1 MNISKYIKNNITY
14 FAIATILI
22 VILFPREGKFRY
34 SFPEGKPW
42 KYGLL
47 TAPFDFPIYKS
58 AEQLKTEQDS
68 LIRSFIPYFQINNE
82 EYTRQQERFDAAYTH
97 YSREHWNSEYKRYVD
112 KTLKEIYALGIVS
125 NTDYT
130 FLRDNQ
136 YTVFKVLEKDN
147 KTVPHSVNDVFTIK
161 SAYSY
166 LLDNCPKYLNVH
178 ILRSVD
184 LNDFLHENMK
194 YDEAL
199 SEKVKQD
206 DLQKISLSSGMVQ
219 AGEKIVDRGEIIN
232 EKNYTIL
239 NSLKQIQDKEDGG
252 MQRQTGLIVG
262 IFLMVAGLMTC
273 FLLYLAYFRKKIYG
287 KQKDVVFLLSMSFLF
302 IGLTEIC
309 MNTGLFS
316 IYIIPYAIIPI
327 VIRTFFESRTA
338 QFTHLITILICALM
352 APFPFEFIILQFFAC
367 LVALYVL
374 KDLTKRS
381 ELINCAVFIVATY
394 MLAYVGFLSFME
406 GGLSKINWNMF
417 IYFGINFLFVMF
429 TYSFIYIIEKL
440 FGYISNVTLVELS
453 DINLP
458 ALSELSEKCPG
469 TFQHSLQVS
478 MLGTA
483 AAVKVSANPQL
494 VRTGA
499 LYHDLGKMENPAY
512 FTENKIE
519 GNNPHDDLQFEESAQ
534 IITNHV
540 PAGVKIAQHF
550 GLPPAI
556 VKFILTHHGTGKAKY
571 FYNSF
576 KNKYPDT
583 PVNEEAFT
591 YSGFNPDT
599 KETAILMM
607 ADAVEAASRSLKD
620 YSEESIRELVNR
632 LIDGQINDGLLNH
645 APLTFRNITDIKEV
659 FVEKLLSVYHSRIS
673 YPELIK
679 SKKDAKV
686 HG

>member
-1 MNISKYIKNNITY
+1 MI
-14 FAIATILI
+14 
-22 VILFPREGKFRY
+22 
-34 SFPEGKPW
+34 
-42 KYGLL
+42 
-47 TAPFDFPIYKS
+47 
-58 AEQLKTEQDS
+58 
-68 LIRSFIPYFQINNE
+68 
-82 EYTRQQERFDAAYTH
+82 
-97 YSREHWNSEYKRYVD
+97 
-112 KTLKEIYALGIVS
+112 
-125 NTDYT
+125 
-130 FLRDNQ
+130 
-136 YTVFKVLEKDN
+136 
-147 KTVPHSVNDVFTIK
+147 
-161 SAYSY
+161 
-166 LLDNCPKYLNVH
+166 
-178 ILRSVD
+178 
-184 LNDFLHENMK
+184 
-194 YDEAL
+194 
-199 SEKVKQD
+199 
-206 DLQKISLSSGMVQ
+206 
-219 AGEKIVDRGEIIN
+219 
-232 EKNYTIL
+232 
-239 NSLKQIQDKEDGG
+239 
-252 MQRQTGLIVG
+252 
-262 IFLMVAGLMTC
+262 AGLMTC
-273 FLLYLAYFRKKIYG
+273 FLLYLAYFRKKIYA
-287 KQKDVVFLLSMSFLF
+287 KQKDVVFLLSMLFLF
-302 IGLTEIC
+302 VGLTEIC
-309 MNTGLFS
+309 MNTGLFNV
-316 IYIIPYAIIPI
+316 YIIPYAIIPI

-338 QFTHLITILICALM
+338 QMTHLMTILICSFM
-352 APFPFEFIILQFFAC
+352 VPFPFEFIIIQFFVC
-367 LVALYVL
+367 SVALYIL

-381 ELINCAVFIVATY
+381 ELINCAVFIVAAY
-394 MLAYVGFLSFME
+394 MLAYIGFLLFQE
-406 GGLSKINWNMF
+406 GGLTKINWNMF

-429 TYSFIYIIEKL
+429 TYAFIYIIEKI

-458 ALSELSEKCPG
+458 ALSQLSEKCPG

-483 AAVKVSANPQL
+483 AAGKVAANPQL

-519 GNNPHDDLQFEESAQ
+519 GNNPHDNLNFEESAQ
-534 IITNHV
+534 IITNHI
-540 PAGVKIAQHF
+540 PAGVKKAQQF

-632 LIDGQINDGLLNH
+632 IIDGQITDGLLNH
-645 APLTFRNITDIKEV
+645 APLTFQNITDIKEV

-679 SKKDAKV
+679 GQKAKDNLI
-686 HG
+686 

>member
-1 MNISKYIKNNITY
+1 MNINKYIKNNIVY

-34 SFPEGKPW
+34 SFLEGKPW

-68 LIRSFIPYFQINNE
+68 LIRSFIPYFQFNKE
-82 EYTRQQERFDAAYTH
+82 EYTRQQERFNAAYTH
-97 YSREHWNSEYKRYVD
+97 YSQEHWNAEYKRYVD

-125 NTDYT
+125 NHNYS

-136 YTVFKVLEKDN
+136 YTVYRVLEEEN

-166 LLDNCPKYLNVH
+166 LLDNCPKDLNRNV
-178 ILRSVD
+178 LRSVD
-184 LNDFLHENMK
+184 LNDYLHENLK

-232 EKNYTIL
+232 EKNYNIL
-239 NSLKQIQDKEDGG
+239 RSLKQIQDKEEGSI
-252 MQRQTGLIVG
+252 QRQTGLIVG
-262 IFLMVAGLMTC
+262 IFLLVAGLMTC
-273 FLLYLAYFRKKIYG
+273 FLLYLTYFRKKIYD
-287 KQKDVVFLLSMSFLF
+287 KQKDVIFLLSMSFLF
-302 IGLTEIC
+302 IVLSEIC
-309 MNTGLFS
+309 TNTGLFS

-338 QFTHLITILICALM
+338 QFTHLITILICSLM
-352 APFPFEFIILQFFAC
+352 VSFSFEFIIIQFFVSS
-367 LVALYVL
+367 VALYVL
-374 KDLTKRS
+374 KDMTKRS

-394 MLAYVGFLSFME
+394 MLAYTGLVLFQE

-429 TYSFIYIIEKL
+429 TYAFIYIIEKI

-458 ALSELSEKCPG
+458 ALSQLSEKSPG

-483 AAVKVSANPQL
+483 AAAKVDANPQL

-512 FTENKIE
+512 FTENKME
-519 GNNPHDDLQFEESAQ
+519 GTNPHDNLTFEESAQ

-540 PAGVKIAQHF
+540 SEGLKQAQRF

-576 KNKYPDT
+576 KNKYPDM

-620 YSEESIRELVNR
+620 YSEESIRKLVNR
-632 LIDGQINDGLLNH
+632 IIDGQINEGLLSH
-645 APLTFRNITDIKEV
+645 APLTFQNITDIKDV

-679 SKKDAKV
+679 SKK
-686 HG
+686 GEG

>member
-1 MNISKYIKNNITY
+1 MDIGKYIKNNIVY
-14 FAIATILI
+14 VALATIAI

-34 SFPEGKPW
+34 SFVQGKPW
-42 KYGLL
+42 KYSFLD
-47 TAPFDFPIYKS
+47 APFDFPVYKP
-58 AEQLKTEQDS
+58 AEQLKAEQDS
-68 LIRSFIPYFQINNE
+68 VTNHFIPYFQLQQE
-82 EYTRQQERFDAAYTH
+82 EYKRQQERFNADYVH
-97 YSREHWNSEYKRYVD
+97 YSTKHWNTEYKRYVD
-112 KTLKEIYALGIVS
+112 KILKEIYTLGIVS
-125 NTDYT
+125 NSDYH
-130 FLRDNQ
+130 FLRDNH
-136 YTVFKVLEKDN
+136 YDIFKVLQDDN
-147 KTVPHSVNDVFTIK
+147 RTTPHSANDVFTIK

-166 LLDNCPKYLNVH
+166 LLDNCPEYLSVS

-184 LNDFLHENMK
+184 LNDYLHENLK
-194 YDEAL
+194 YDDAL

-206 DLQKISLSSGMVQ
+206 DLQKISLSTGMVQ

-232 EKNYTIL
+232 EKTYEIL
-239 NSLKQIQDKEDGG
+239 RSLKQIQDQSEGG
-252 MQRQTGLIVG
+252 MQRKTGLLIASF
-262 IFLMVAGLMTC
+262 ILVAGFMTC
-273 FLLYLAYFRKKIYG
+273 FLLYLAYFRKKIYA
-287 KQKDVVFLLSMSFLF
+287 KQKDVIFLLFMLTLF
-302 IGLTEIC
+302 VILTEIC

-316 IYIIPYAIIPI
+316 VYIIPYAIIPI

-338 QFTHLITILICALM
+338 QMTHLITILICSLIV
-352 APFPFEFIILQFFAC
+352 PFAFEFILIQFFVC
-367 LVALYVL
+367 SVALYVL

-381 ELINCAVFIVATY
+381 ELIKCAIYIVATY
-394 MLAYVGFLSFME
+394 IVAYLGFQLFIE
-406 GGLSKINWNMF
+406 GLTKINWNMF

-429 TYSFIYIIEKL
+429 TYSFIYIIEKI

-458 ALSELSEKCPG
+458 ALTELSEKCPG

-483 AAVKVSANPQL
+483 AAAKVNANPQL

-499 LYHDLGKMENPAY
+499 LYHDLGKIENPSY
-512 FTENKIE
+512 FTENKLE
-519 GNNPHDDLQFEESAQ
+519 GTNPHDNLTFEQSAQ

-540 PAGVKIAQHF
+540 PAGVKKAQGF

-556 VKFILTHHGTGKAKY
+556 TKFILTHHGTGKAKY

-576 KNKYPDT
+576 QNQYPDV

-607 ADAVEAASRSLKD
+607 ADSVEAASRSLKD
-620 YSEESIRELVNR
+620 YSEKSIRELVNR
-632 LIDGQINDGLLNH
+632 IIDSQIADGLLNN
-645 APLTFRNITDIKEV
+645 APLTFQNITTIKEV

-673 YPELIK
+673 YPDRIVK
-679 SKKDAKV
+679 
-686 HG
+686 